1 MRPSSVLL
9 RACGRG
15 KQSACNIARR
25 LKTLD
30 VLYAGSVLTFADV
43 KEKSD
48 NPNHLPFTGTLLLTD
63 VASDKPPHGSE
74 GHRIYVS
81 TEAAKKAIID
91 LPGQAVNYQPE
102 NLSAHASRHKVG
114 VITKAWM
121 AGNKVK
127 VSGFIWVHDFP
138 EARVLRNRSD
148 LGMSMELANVLVQ
161 DEDADVWNLEKFSFT
176 GGTILKKSAAAYTK
190 TDLAAVAAAAE
201 EQRGAT
207 MKHSKEKDKRKV
219 AAAHRDTGQ
228 DNNVALM
235 TQAISSSLGE
245 AVRNAMTPLLTQIKA
260 SHEDFI
266 EGLEEIKGLHLIN
279 AAASGNSHDED
290 EEEDDQI
297 VVHAQGDASAS
308 ASAAEEEEEEEEM
321 AAAHDASASM
331 NARGKGNPNFGGNGG
346 GDGSQDDAE
355 EDDSSSSAS
364 AEEMEAMEDMGL
376 EDPSEEPGELNK
388 HAASR
393 GSKTTVTKPPTQ
405 GEHFKGN
412 VAKGR
417 LHAKGGD
424 KVKKPFPKLHSRADV
439 GHGTSIQA
447 AAVMI
452 GDLQASVRQMRR
464 QMKAQAEEHG
474 LQVRK
479 LNKRLQ
485 RVTAQAARFAELE
498 GRHSQMSAELVNL
511 GEKVGVDFN
520 EARIGGQKFSV
531 RAFDTILAAAEQS
544 GIVLNPQ
551 QRIAMKMMAEEH
563 GLLDEGVV
571 NRMGRA

>member
-15 KQSACNIARR
+15 KQSACNIARQ
-25 LKTLD
+25 LKHLD

-43 KEKSD
+43 SDKSD

-74 GHRIYVS
+74 GHCIYVS

-121 AGNKVK
+121 VGNRVK

-148 LGMSMELANVLVQ
+148 LGMSMELADVLVQ

-201 EQRGAT
+201 EKRGTT
-207 MKHSKEKDKRKV
+207 MAKHAEEKKHRKV

-228 DNNVALM
+228 GNNVALM

-245 AVRNAMTPLLTQIKA
+245 AVRNAMTPLLTEIKA
-260 SHEDFI
+260 SHEEFI

-279 AAASGNSHDED
+279 AAASGNGHDED
-290 EEEDDQI
+290 EEEDDDRI
-297 VVHAQGDASAS
+297 VVHARGDASAS
-308 ASAAEEEEEEEEM
+308 ASEEEEEEEEEM
-321 AAAHDASASM
+321 AAARDASASASM
-331 NARGKGNPNFGGNGG
+331 NARGKGNNNFGN
-346 GDGSQDDAE
+346 GDGDDDDG
-355 EDDSSSSAS
+355 DDSSSSAS
-364 AEEMEAMEDMGL
+364 ASEMEAMEDMGL
-376 EDPSEEPGELNK
+376 EDASEEPGEVNK
-388 HAASR
+388 DASQK

-424 KVKKPFPKLHSRADV
+424 KVKKPFPKLHSRADA
-439 GHGTSIQA
+439 GQGTSIQA

-452 GDLQASVRQMRR
+452 GDLQASMRQMRR
-464 QMKAQAEEHG
+464 QIKAQAQEHG
-474 LQVRK
+474 LEVRK

-498 GRHSQMSAELVNL
+498 GRHSQMSTELVSL

-520 EARIGGQKFSV
+520 EARLSGQKFSV
-531 RAFDTILAAAEQS
+531 RAFDTILAAAEQT
-544 GIVLNPQ
+544 GIALNPQ
-551 QRIAMKMMAEEH
+551 QRVTMKMLAEEH

>member
-15 KQSACNIARR
+15 NQCACDIAKKIKH
-25 LKTLD
+25 LTILQ
-30 VLYAGSVLTFADV
+30 AGSVVTFADI
-43 KEKSD
+43 KSNTD
-48 NPNHLPFTGTLLLTD
+48 NPNHLPFTGVLLITD

-81 TEAAKKAIID
+81 SAAARRAIAD

-121 AGNKVK
+121 EGNKVK

-138 EARVLRNRSD
+138 EARILRNRSD
-148 LGMSMELANVLVQ
+148 LGMSMELADVLVQ

-201 EQRGAT
+201 EQRGMT
-207 MKHSKEKDKRKV
+207 MPKHVEEKHHRKV
-219 AAAHRDTGQ
+219 AAARRDTGQ
-228 DNNVALM
+228 GNLALM
-235 TQAISSSLGE
+235 TQAISASLGQ
-245 AVRNAMTPLLTQIKA
+245 AVSNAMSPVLQEIKA
-260 SHEDFI
+260 SNERFV

-279 AAASGNSHDED
+279 AAAAGNNSVVDMD
-290 EEEDDQI
+290 EEEEDEDRI
-297 VVHAQGDASAS
+297 VVHAGHDASAS
-308 ASAAEEEEEEEEM
+308 ASEEEEAEEM
-321 AAAHDASASM
+321 EAAHDASSSGSASM
-331 NARGKGNPNFGGNGG
+331 AAGGGGKGNNTFSS
-346 GDGSQDDAE
+346 DSDD
-355 EDDSSSSAS
+355 DSSAS
-364 AEEMEAMEDMGL
+364 ASATEVDAALEDMGL
-376 EDPSEEPGELNK
+376 EDPSEEPGELN
-388 HAASR
+388 HDAHSR
-393 GSKTTVTKPPTQ
+393 GNKTTVTTPPKQ

-424 KVKKPFPKLHSRADV
+424 KVKKPFPKLHSQADTSRAT
-439 GHGTSIQA
+439 TSIQA

-452 GDLQASVRQMRR
+452 GDLQATVRQMKR
-464 QMKAQAEEHG
+464 QMRAAAEESAT
-474 LQVRK
+474 QVRH
-479 LNKRLQ
+479 LNKKLQ

-498 GRHSQMSAELVNL
+498 GRHSRMSVELTNL

-520 EARIGGQKFSV
+520 EARMGGQKFSV
-531 RAFDTILAAAEQS
+531 RAFDSILAAAEQA
-544 GIVLNPQ
+544 GIPLNPQ
-551 QRIAMKMMAEEH
+551 QRVTMKMLAEEN